1 MNPDEYTIYVH
12 PQKGFRFRNTSFF
25 HGREIAHTVQTI
37 YLKASVQL
45 AEKALLKAALEDK
58 DNAYFCLIS
67 ESCVPLH
74 PFQAMKH
81 ALRASGRSIVNACR
95 QGIYHDGMTE
105 VDARWRHGLDLVPN
119 LNRSMW
125 RKSLQQFSLT
135 RKHAEL
141 VASDEILFNAFEDVP
156 IPDEHYIP
164 TLLAWK
170 GVENETTCA
179 GGFSYVRFGVS
190 GVHPRTFGPSDITP
204 ELFHRLEMEDIATS
218 GFAQECSGTELCHFT
233 ARKFS
238 ADSRNALL
246 DNIGVL
252 LSDEYK
258 PPDEYPSSVQS
269 IFRDISNNGTHRS
282 WTPRELQILE
292 KIVPMKENTVIKAR
306 SDRVIYLIQNF
317 RRRAI
322 PSMKTFVSMG
332 FDLDNVTIVT
342 NDQLNLIPLG
352 SPIDT

>member
-1 MNPDEYTIYVH
+1 MRHNLSNLIREVSLLLFLILITSQKIAFLFLTRGHIPFEQLWKEFFSFRVNSDEYTVYVH

-25 HGREIAHTVQTI
+25 YRREIVHTVQTT
-37 YLKASVQL
+37 YLKASVQM
-45 AEKALLKAALEDK
+45 AERELLKTALEDK

-67 ESCVPLH
+67 ESCIPLH

-81 ALRASGRSIVNACR
+81 ALLASGRSVVNACR
-95 QGIYHDGMTE
+95 QGVHHDGMTE
-105 VDARWRHGLDLVPN
+105 VDARWRRGLDMVPN

-141 VASDEILFNAFEDVP
+141 VAYDEILFKAFQDVP

-164 TLLAWK
+164 TLLAWW
-170 GVENETTCA
+170 GMENETTCA

-190 GVHPRTFGPSDITP
+190 GVHPRTFGPGDITP

-246 DNIGVL
+246 ENIGRRKVL
-252 LSDEYK
+252 
-258 PPDEYPSSVQS
+258 
-269 IFRDISNNGTHRS
+269 FF
-282 WTPRELQILE
+282 
-292 KIVPMKENTVIKAR
+292 
-306 SDRVIYLIQNF
+306 NF
-317 RRRAI
+317 FI
-322 PSMKTFVSMG
+322 
-332 FDLDNVTIVT
+332 
-342 NDQLNLIPLG
+342 
-352 SPIDT
+352 